1 MSSGW
6 CLVPKSLK
14 VISMNIETKRNQTM
28 RQVWMEIRP
37 TAVKRKQFPTRIVNS
52 NNSEEVAILK
62 SKVLTKLSIA
72 MTKLSIA
79 LLKVSQK

>member
-1 MSSGW
+1 
-6 CLVPKSLK
+6 
-14 VISMNIETKRNQTM
+14 M
-28 RQVWMEIRP
+28 RQVRMEIRP
-37 TAVKRKQFPTRIVNS
+37 TAVKREQFPTRIVNS

-79 LLKVSQK
+79 LLKVPQK